1 MEEIKR
7 SDIAEK
13 DLFKNIIDSAI
24 QAETVLNSLNKEI
37 GDSVKSFSKLSK
49 EQIKLANF
57 KELQEAE
64 TEIKKVN
71 LAYRESLKIQQEEE
85 KLKQTRLRTQRQEET
100 ARAKELRQA
109 EQANSLYAQ
118 QSKRLNDLR
127 KAYKDMALAG
137 QEGTKSARDMKREID
152 KLDASLKKAD
162 ASVGQFQRNVG
173 NYPNTFSKVSSAL
186 GQLGVAF
193 SVGTLISGAT
203 RTVIEFDQAIADL
216 VSITGAS
223 GSDLDFF
230 KKQAVDLG
238 VTVKGGAS
246 AVIEAY
252 KLIGSAK
259 PELLENAQ
267 ALDAVTQSAI
277 TLSKASGMDLPSAA
291 TALTDAMN
299 QFGASADDANKFIN
313 VLGAGAKFGS
323 AEIPQITEALLRF
336 GAVAKTSNVS
346 VEESTAL
353 IEDLAEKGLK
363 GADAGT
369 ALRNVMLKLSAP
381 DALPKEA
388 QDRMQ
393 ALGIS
398 FDKLRDTS
406 IPFSERLEA
415 LKPLLNDNA
424 ALVKVFGTE
433 NAVAATTL
441 LNTTDRI
448 KELNA
453 QVTGTDTA
461 FVQAEQ
467 RTQTLSQAFVEFRGT
482 FEKLILDF
490 TNGTGA
496 GQGFANVLGFI
507 TKNLPSIIGWM
518 FKLTAGFVAFKTVQA
533 AVNTDWK
540 QLIANFASLK
550 KGAEDGAS
558 SMSGFGN
565 ALKGIG
571 WSVAIGLAIDFAMS
585 LYDVASGAQ
594 AAREQHEALKKSIDD
609 GSKSADALLKKQQ
622 KARDLNIQALNDE
635 AKRTKMSEAEY
646 KKRLK
651 LIEDEYKAKVKG
663 NTRYTNELRDSEQKE
678 AREIAKMLRIYN
690 AQFEK
695 YTGKFSPAQMKQA
708 REYIDALGG
717 SGEAYKR
724 IDALKQSIALSNAE
738 LVVYNAELKALNPQ
752 IAVMTDFTGKATT
765 ANNENAKSVK
775 EQTKNYDE
783 FLKRITGISALLRVE
798 TDELN
803 KLIEVKRLELDL
815 DRITETDEAINRRR
829 SNIARIKVLQAEA
842 NGNEA
847 EIRKARINEI
857 KEELAIELENIE
869 LSETDKQRLILESE
883 AKIKAIQLESLK
895 QTEEAKRKAIDMTT
909 KYFTEKI
916 DQQIAKEDE
925 KIKKS
930 QELANIL
937 EQQAINGNIDAEK
950 SLATQKKL
958 QDEAEKNKIKLEQRK
973 RAIELGSAFL
983 QSFNSELASGKNVQQ
998 ALLSA
1003 GATTATLDAFIQTL
1017 ASFDIGSDEIK
1028 VQGGGVDGKGGMMA
1042 VIHDGEKIFTKEE
1055 NKAMGGKSR
1064 AEIVDIVRNHDMS
1077 RGAEFSSI
1085 VKSDTPILNIKPLIE
1100 AVKDLQNDIK
1110 NRPVSESNIG
1120 AITSKMMQI
1129 IDTKRTPTTTTNNR
1143 FNIRP

>member
-85 KLKQTRLRTQRQEET
+85 KLKQTRLRTQKQEET

-137 QEGTKSARDMKREID
+137 QEGTKSAREMKREID
-152 KLDASLKKAD
+152 KLDTSLKKAD

-223 GSDLDFF
+223 GKDLEFF

-441 LNTTDRI
+441 LSTTDRI

-490 TNGTGA
+490 YNGSGA

-507 TKNLPSIIGWM
+507 TKNLPTIISGLT
-518 FKLTAGFVAFKTVQA
+518 KLTAGFVAFKTVQA
-533 AVNTDWK
+533 VVNTDFK
-540 QLIANFASLK
+540 ALIANFTNLK

-571 WSVAIGLAIDFAMS
+571 WSVAIGFAIDYAMK
-585 LYDVASGAQ
+585 LYDVASGAES
-594 AAREQHEALKKSIDD
+594 ARLQHEALQKTITAHNKEAE
-609 GSKSADALLKKQQ
+609 KLLTTQQ
-622 KARDLNIQALNDE
+622 KSRDTALKALNDE
-635 AKRTKMSEAEY
+635 AKRTKMSETEY
-646 KKRLK
+646 KKRVK
-651 LIEDEYKAKVKG
+651 LIEDEYKAKIKG
-663 NTRYTNELRDSEQKE
+663 NIRFTNDLRDSAQKE
-678 AREIAKMLRIYN
+678 AQFIAKMLRIN
-690 AQFEK
+690 ADTTGK
-695 YTGKFSPAQMKQA
+695 YTVEQYKEAGKVIK
-708 REYIDALGG
+708 DLGG
-717 SGEAYKR
+717 QAEAYSK
-724 IDALKQSIALSNAE
+724 IDALKLSIGASNAE
-738 LVVYNAELKALNPQ
+738 LAVYNAELKALNPQ

-765 ANNENAKSVK
+765 ANNANAKSVK

-1017 ASFDIGSDEIK
+1017 ASFDVGSDEIK